1 MLIKEKRLR
10 NIIKNILI
18 ESSSSKI
25 PQGFSVYEKSSEKN
39 EKKRISSRYNQFCS
53 ALKQKIQKT
62 GKKIVSISVIDPNDI
77 ENEHGEIIDNVFSAL
92 SGNQTNN
99 IYHDFGKKPEK
110 DKIKDL
116 FRSNGLTALDD
127 FFDWAKSNFVDY
139 EDYDIYFQGDMIS
152 AFYLGKQEKEYQV
165 SIMFF

>member
-1 MLIKEKRLR
+1 MYIKEKRLR
-10 NIIKNILI
+10 NIIKNILT
-18 ESSSSKI
+18 ESSSNKI

-53 ALKQKIQKT
+53 ALKQKIQKS
-62 GKKIVSISVIDPNDI
+62 GKKIVSISVVDPNDI
-77 ENEHGEIIDNVFSAL
+77 ESEHGEIIDDVFSAL
-92 SGNQTNN
+92 NGNQSNN

-110 DKIKDL
+110 DKIEDL
-116 FRSNGLTALDD
+116 FRSNEPNALDD

-152 AFYLGKQEKEYQV
+152 AFYLGKQGKEHQV